1 MAGCGT
7 LTVISDRKRI
17 ALSVSAIEY
26 IRMSGRVIEIH
37 VSGGH
42 IYETHTPLG
51 ELEQALGPGFIR
63 IDRSCLVSAAAIHDI
78 TERVS
83 LVSGETLEYSAR
95 RKAEIIRQFET
106 ERQRL
111 IASFAQSGAPT
122 SAEGYHLHYA
132 SFDAMP
138 FAFADIEMVFSA
150 GQRAVDWIFR
160 YGNPALASLEKL
172 PLEQLIGSSF
182 RSLFSNMSDKWLRVY
197 ERVAL
202 FHETLDIIDYSPEI
216 DTHLKITCFPT
227 FEGHCG
233 CILFPVDQ
241 VAYVSGG
248 SRESVARY
256 LRLL

>member
-26 IRMSGRVIEIH
+26 VRMSGRSCEIH

-42 IYETHTPLG
+42 VYETHTPLG
-51 ELEQALGPGFIR
+51 ELEQALGAGFIR

-78 TERVS
+78 TERVN
-83 LVSGETLEYSAR
+83 LVSGEALEYSAR
-95 RKAEIIRQFET
+95 RKAEIIRQFAQEK
-106 ERQRL
+106 QR
-111 IASFAQSGAPT
+111 IVSSFAQSGAPM
-122 SAEGYHLHYA
+122 SAEEYHLHYA

-138 FAFADIEMVFSA
+138 FAFADIEMVFNTE
-150 GQRAVDWIFR
+150 QHAVDWIFR
-160 YGNPALASLEKL
+160 HGNSALAALEKL

-182 RSLFSNMSDKWLRVY
+182 GSLFSNMSDKWLRVY

-202 FHETLDIIDYSPEI
+202 FRETLEIIDYSPEI

-233 CILFPVDQ
+233 CILFPVGQ
-241 VAYVSGG
+241 IAYVSGG